1 MMKDIRHFFS
11 LKADPFPQDIATG
24 DLYLL
29 PSLVPMQQRIQFA
42 ISMRSF
48 SLVTGDVGSG
58 KSTSLRYVVD
68 NLAKGEH
75 EVLMFTAGSYTMV
88 EFLRQVLLCFGIVSN
103 SYKIPLMMRQIQEQL
118 LEING
123 RRVSPVLVI
132 DEAHL
137 MRAEIFSY
145 VHLLTQ
151 HKLDSSPLMSTILCG
166 QEALIEKLMTPDA
179 KPLASRIMGRSHLE
193 AIRKEVME
201 QYIAHHMRL
210 AGAKREIFSDAA
222 IMAIHQGSGG
232 LLRRA
237 NNLARGAMLAASM
250 EKAQIV
256 APEHVRMAL
265 TEVI

>member
-29 PSLVPMQQRIQFA
+29 PSLEPMQQRILFA

-88 EFLRQVLLCFGIVSN
+88 EFLRQVLLCFGIQSG
-103 SYKIPLMMRQIQEQL
+103 SYKVPLMVRQIQEQL

-123 RRVSPVLVI
+123 RRMSPVLVSSS
-132 DEAHL
+132 
-137 MRAEIFSY
+137 MR
-145 VHLLTQ
+145 HT
-151 HKLDSSPLMSTILCG
+151 
-166 QEALIEKLMTPDA
+166 
-179 KPLASRIMGRSHLE
+179 
-193 AIRKEVME
+193 
-201 QYIAHHMRL
+201 
-210 AGAKREIFSDAA
+210 
-222 IMAIHQGSGG
+222 
-232 LLRRA
+232 
-237 NNLARGAMLAASM
+237 
-250 EKAQIV
+250 
-256 APEHVRMAL
+256 
-265 TEVI
+265 

>member
-11 LKADPFPQDIATG
+11 LKADPFPQEIATA
-24 DLYLL
+24 DLYRL
-29 PSLVPMQQRIQFA
+29 PSLEPMQQRIRFA

-88 EFLRQVLLCFGIVSN
+88 EFLRQMLLCFGIVSN
-103 SYKIPLMMRQIQEQL
+103 SYKVPLMMRQIQDQL

-123 RRVSPVLVI
+123 RRISPVLVI
-132 DEAHL
+132 DEAHM
-137 MRAEIFSY
+137 MRPEIFSY
-145 VHLLTQ
+145 LHLLTQ
-151 HKLDSSPLMSTILCG
+151 YKLDSSPLMSTILCG
-166 QEALIEKLMTPDA
+166 QEGLIEKLMTPDA

-201 QYIAHHMRL
+201 EYIAHHMRL
-210 AGAKREIFSDAA
+210 AGAKKGVFSDSA
-222 IMAIHQGSGG
+222 IVAIHQGSGG

-237 NNLARGAMLAASM
+237 NNLAKGAMLAASM
-250 EKAQIV
+250 EKSQTV
-256 APEHVRMAL
+256 SSEHVRMAL

>member
-1 MMKDIRHFFS
+1 MGCQQ
-11 LKADPFPQDIATG
+11 LG
-24 DLYLL
+24 DHWSAYVQK
-29 PSLVPMQQRIQFA
+29 SRN
-42 ISMRSF
+42 S
-48 SLVTGDVGSG
+48 DG

-103 SYKIPLMMRQIQEQL
+103 SYKVPLMMRQIQDQL

-123 RRVSPVLVI
+123 RRISPVLVI
-132 DEAHL
+132 DEAHM

-145 VHLLTQ
+145 LHLLTQ
-151 HKLDSSPLMSTILCG
+151 YKLDSSPLMSTILCG
-166 QEALIEKLMTPDA
+166 QEGLIEKLMTPDA

-201 QYIAHHMRL
+201 EYIAHHMRL
-210 AGAKREIFSDAA
+210 AGAKKGVFSDSA
-222 IMAIHQGSGG
+222 IVAIHQGSGG

-237 NNLARGAMLAASM
+237 NNLAKGAMLAASM
-250 EKAQIV
+250 EKSQTV
-256 APEHVRMAL
+256 SSEHVRMAL